1 MKRIFPLLLALAV
14 LTACGGAPETAME
27 PAEVPAFSLPELEPA
42 GAVSARAIRT
52 TGSAMNI
59 THPSTDPAQR
69 KNGLDEISP
78 AYRLIAELPEA
89 DAAFYAVDSPD
100 LLGPQ
105 ALLRWGDS
113 IVKFDWDFAAPQ
125 AIPPRLGCFDI
136 DGDGEDELIVVCFT
150 GGGTEVSIE
159 ELHVIER
166 FKDDSCIDYAFP
178 QSLWQEEV
186 PKLFD
191 TAEING
197 RAFAILGHELVEF
210 DGEGLDLDTAA
221 SGLIAGFSIEEWGG
235 LRFRGA
241 FCLTRPDSAVPHCVA
256 YTSAEVLYENGV
268 FTLRDFHLYSYE
280 Q

>member
-14 LTACGGAPETAME
+14 LTVCGGSPEGPE
-27 PAEVPAFSLPELEPA
+27 EVFALPELGPA
-42 GAVSARAIRT
+42 GSVSARAVRT
-52 TGSAMNI
+52 TGSAMLVVI
-59 THPSTDPAQR
+59 VPSDPAR
-69 KNGLDEISP
+69 RETRSEENSP
-78 AYRLIAELPEA
+78 ARRLIAELPEA

-100 LLGPQ
+100 SPGPQ
-105 ALLRWGDS
+105 AWLLWGDS
-113 IVKFDWDFAAPQ
+113 IVKFDWDFTTPQ

-191 TAEING
+191 TAEIDG
-197 RAFAILGHELVEF
+197 RTFAILGHELVEF
-210 DGEGLDLDTAA
+210 DGEGLDLDTAS

-235 LRFRGA
+235 IRFQGA
-241 FCLTRPDSAVPHCVA
+241 FCLTRPDSAASRYVA
-256 YTSAEVLYENGV
+256 YTSAEVLYGNGV
-268 FTLRDFHLYSYE
+268 FTLQDFHLYSYE

>member
-1 MKRIFPLLLALAV
+1 MKRIFPLLLTLTV

-27 PAEVPAFSLPELEPA
+27 PVEVPAFSLPELGPA
-42 GAVSARAIRT
+42 GSVSARAVRT
-52 TGSAMNI
+52 TGSAINI
-59 THPSTDPAQR
+59 THPTTDSTRRETNSDKIFPFP
-69 KNGLDEISP
+69 G
-78 AYRLIAELPEA
+78 LIAELPEA

-100 LLGPQ
+100 SPGPR
-105 ALLRWGDS
+105 AWLRWGYSSVD
-113 IVKFDWDFAAPQ
+113 FDWDFATPQ

-150 GGGTEVSIE
+150 GGSTEVSIE

-197 RAFAILGHELVEF
+197 RTFAILGHELVEF
-210 DGEGLDLDTAA
+210 DGEGLDLDTAS

-241 FCLTRPDSAVPHCVA
+241 FCLSPPDSAAPRYVA
-256 YTSAEVLYENGV
+256 YTSAEVLYRNGV
-268 FTLRDFHLYSYE
+268 FTLQDFHLYSYE